1 MAFCGHSSGDASIVK
16 YLYNPYICNVCT
28 SSFPRSLRWE
38 ILMLRMLLTGS
49 GLCLALLAN
58 VKVHSRKLLYRRGKI
73 RGKSSVRRADMPSL
87 IAWAVS
93 LQVPLWGVL
102 EGHLVQ
108 CRCSP
113 QSLRKVGWA
122 SLFLGRARL
131 CFISCLPSVPTPPGL
146 SPL

>member
-28 SSFPRSLRWE
+28 LSFPRSLRWE

-58 VKVHSRKLLYRRGKI
+58 VKVHSRKLLYRRGQI
-73 RGKSSVRRADMPSL
+73 RGKSSVRRADVLSL

-93 LQVPLWGVL
+93 LQAPLWGVL

-113 QSLRKVGWA
+113 QSLGKVGWA
-122 SLFLGRARL
+122 SLFLGHAWL